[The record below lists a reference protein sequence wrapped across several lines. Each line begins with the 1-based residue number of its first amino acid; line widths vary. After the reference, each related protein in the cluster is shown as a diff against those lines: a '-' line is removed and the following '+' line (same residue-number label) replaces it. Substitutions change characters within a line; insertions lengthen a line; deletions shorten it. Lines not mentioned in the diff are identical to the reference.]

1 MTGEQQASMRPWSAR
16 RPQNF
21 VLSGLLIVLGLAL
34 AWQGLSYIRSGVG
47 GVIPYFIL
55 VLGPAL
61 AVYYTWYFV
70 IRDFD
75 AER

>member
-75 AER
+75 VER